1 MRDLQNTWLIV
12 VRQSPPPDFVE
23 LTHASVTATAQNKIA
38 PHVELLLDCDIA
50 VARRQLGVEL
60 RCGQT
65 PFNSVSMGE
74 PCLCPLLKKVG
85 LTTIPGIGI
94 ARNRFFSNIL
104 RNQNWIRNHI
114 LRNRCNVVVKMI
126 PDKES
131 HVIAKRNHQIRN
143 RNLVWNHVLRNSCK
157 PTGHH

>member
-1 MRDLQNTWLIV
+1 MSHLLRLLLQIGTVSHRRAGPARKNGEKSGMRDLQNTWLIV

-38 PHVELLLDCDIA
+38 PHVELLLDCNIA
-50 VARRQLGVEL
+50 VARRQLAVEL

-104 RNQNWIRNHI
+104 RNRNVQGVSGFVAT
-114 LRNRCNVVVKMI
+114 LTLPLTLDRVVQ
-126 PDKES
+126 S
-131 HVIAKRNHQIRN
+131 
-143 RNLVWNHVLRNSCK
+143 
-157 PTGHH
+157 